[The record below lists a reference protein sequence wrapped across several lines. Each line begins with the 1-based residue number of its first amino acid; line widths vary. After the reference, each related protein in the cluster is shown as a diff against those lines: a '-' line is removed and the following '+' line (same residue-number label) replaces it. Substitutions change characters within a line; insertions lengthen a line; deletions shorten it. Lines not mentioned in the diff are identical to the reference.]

1 MNAVLLIAHAP
12 LASALRAG
20 ALHVFPDAGASV
32 VAIDVRP
39 EAAPEAS
46 LAAAQAALAS
56 LPPEQS
62 VLVLTDVF
70 GATPCNVAQRL
81 VDSERTR
88 LLAGANLPML
98 LRAVSYRNEPLESMA
113 HKAMVGG
120 VQGIMPVAVT
130 APQNQNRRASTNDQE
145 RDHHQQ

>member
-62 VLVLTDVF
+62 VLILTDVYPAGEEPIA
-70 GATPCNVAQRL
+70 GADARALARAVRAHGRVVPAL
-81 VDSERTR
+81 VEHPRDLKSILPGLLADGDLL
-88 LLAGANLPML
+88 LLAGAGDIGGT
-98 LRAVSYRNEPLESMA
+98 AVELARMGKLE
-113 HKAMVGG
+113 V
-120 VQGIMPVAVT
+120 VP
-130 APQNQNRRASTNDQE
+130 
-145 RDHHQQ
+145 